1 MSGKTQVQ
9 DGGGNRGRSGFRVF
23 VAYPIP
29 ESGLK
34 LLEGFDVGV
43 WGKESIPTKQ
53 ELIDGAEG
61 CDAVITL
68 LAMRV
73 DDDLL
78 ARLPKLKLVAQYA
91 VGYDNVDVAAC
102 TRRGITVSN
111 TPGVLTETTADMAWA
126 LLMAAARRIGE
137 GDKLVRNGGWRVAW
151 APLFMQGVD
160 VFGKT
165 LGIVGMGRIGLA
177 VAKRA
182 QGFGMKILYY
192 SPDANAE
199 ADALGAKQASLDFL
213 LKHSD
218 FVSIHCALT
227 DETRGLIGERELALM
242 KPTAVLVNTARG
254 AIVDEKA
261 LAHALKKHALF
272 AAGLDVFEKE
282 PLPADSPLLKLD
294 NVVLAPH
301 AASSSR
307 ETRDA
312 MAVIAAQN
320 VIDFFEGRKPRS
332 IVNPD
337 AWKK

>member
-1 MSGKTQVQ
+1 
-9 DGGGNRGRSGFRVF
+9 
-23 VAYPIP
+23 
-29 ESGLK
+29 
-34 LLEGFDVGV
+34 
-43 WGKESIPTKQ
+43 
-53 ELIDGAEG
+53 
-61 CDAVITL
+61 
-68 LAMRV
+68 
-73 DDDLL
+73 LL

-261 LAHALKKHALF
+261 LAHALKKHTLF